1 MKTVIPRFAL
11 ALLCFAALLLP
22 TSVWAQPAPCVAGKL
37 SSMSSGE
44 QHACNGMSLLSHITP
59 ENMGQARGL
68 NDIWGWSDS
77 ETDLEVVMSGWRD
90 GVSVVD
96 VTDPSNPS
104 YIALIPKTAG
114 TNGST
119 WRDIKVYKNYAYIV
133 SEVDSGPTPHG
144 VQVIDLSVLR
154 GHTGDRKVLLPVTTY
169 ETIHFAHNIVI
180 NEESG
185 FAYAVGATGG
195 ESCGGGLHAIDIRS
209 PENPTFAGCVVD
221 ARTAR
226 GYTHDAQC
234 VMYHGPDTEHV
245 GKEICVGS
253 NENAIS
259 IMDVSDKEN
268 PAFLGIG
275 SYADARYVHQSW
287 LSEDQKYLFQN
298 DELDELDEFG
308 LTTIRNTR
316 TMVWDVQDLDDPIL
330 IDQFFAENTSID
342 HNMYVKGNYM
352 YQSNYIDGLH
362 VLDISNP
369 AQMTEKAFFDSHPPT
384 FTSIWDGSWSN
395 YPYLRS
401 GAIAVNSDPGG
412 IYMVCLD
419 GITCSNKSVST
430 ENEMSVPLQVTLEP
444 AYPNPFN
451 PQTTIQFSLP
461 VAMQVRVAVSD
472 ALGREVSVLVDA
484 ENLQAGSHAYVFDA
498 VNLPSGTYLV
508 RLETGSNVLTRQVV
522 LLK

>member
-1 MKTVIPRFAL
+1 MRNLFLSL
-11 ALLCFAALLLP
+11 APLAFLGAIILL
-22 TSVWAQPAPCVAGKL
+22 SSSAQAQTAPCVAGKVT
-37 SSMSSGE
+37 SMSSGE
-44 QHACNGMSLLSHITP
+44 MHECNGVSLLSHVTP
-59 ENMGQARGL
+59 ANMGQAWGL

-77 ETDLEVVMSGWRD
+77 ETDLEVVLSGWRD
-90 GVSVVD
+90 GVSVID
-96 VTDPSNPS
+96 VTDPANPT

-119 WRDIKVYKNYAYIV
+119 WRDVKVYGHYAYIV
-133 SEVDSGPTPHG
+133 SEADSGPTPYG

-154 GHTGDRKVLLPVTTY
+154 GHTGDRQVLLPVATY
-169 ETIHFAHNIVI
+169 FNLHFAHNIVI

-185 FAYAVGATGG
+185 FAYAVGARGG

-209 PENPTFAGCVVD
+209 PENPVFAGCISD
-221 ARTAR
+221 LRTSR

-234 VMYHGPDTEHV
+234 VMYKGPDAEHT

-259 IMDVSDKEN
+259 IVDVTDKEN
-268 PAFLGIG
+268 PVYLGIG
-275 SYADARYVHQSW
+275 SYADAQYVHQSW

-298 DELDELDEFG
+298 DELDELR
-308 LTTIRNTR
+308 LVTIEHTR
-316 TMVWDVQDLDDPIL
+316 TLVWDVQDLDDPIL
-330 IDQFFAENTSID
+330 VDEFFSANTSID

-362 VLDISNP
+362 VLDVSNP
-369 AQMTEKAFFDSHPPT
+369 SQLSEKAFFDSHPAT
-384 FTSIWDGSWSN
+384 ITSVWDGTWSN

-401 GAIAVNSDPGG
+401 GAIAINSDPGG
-412 IYMVCLD
+412 VYMVCLD
-419 GITCSNKSVST
+419 GVSCAGKHVSA
-430 ENEMSVPLQVTLEP
+430 EDEVSLPAQVALNP

-461 VAMQVRVAVSD
+461 VSMRVRVSVSD
-472 ALGREVSVLVDA
+472 ALGREVAILLDA
-484 ENLQAGSHAYVFDA
+484 NTLEAGTHSLVFDA
-498 VNLPSGTYLV
+498 TGMPSGTYLV
-508 RLETGSNVLTRQVV
+508 RLATETSVLTRQMV